1 MGDNGRVAD
10 AVPFDRRPAKTRR
23 AGSQASLQACRRSVA
38 PVRVRYVPLQSDIPT
53 RTHAMSSILTNNSAL
68 SALQSLTTTQK
79 SLQTTQ
85 NQISSGLK
93 IATAADNAG
102 YWSIA
107 TQTSPRP

>member
-1 MGDNGRVAD
+1 
-10 AVPFDRRPAKTRR
+10 
-23 AGSQASLQACRRSVA
+23 
-38 PVRVRYVPLQSDIPT
+38 
-53 RTHAMSSILTNNSAL
+53 MSSILTNNSAL

-107 TQTSPRP
+107 TQMRSDDGALARSPTRSTSAAR